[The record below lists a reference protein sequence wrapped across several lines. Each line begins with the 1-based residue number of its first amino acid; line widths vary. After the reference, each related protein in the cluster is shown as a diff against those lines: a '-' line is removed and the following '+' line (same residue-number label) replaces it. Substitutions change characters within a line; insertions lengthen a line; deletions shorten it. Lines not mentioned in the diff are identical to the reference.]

1 MGFFSRFSKFFR
13 KPTRVS
19 TTSSGA
25 HASRMDTDLKA
36 PPTNFDYLSNLYLT
50 SDWVYTGVSY
60 LVSACVTVPFEI
72 KNRRSGEIVMPEDV
86 WLGQLLTRPN
96 PFETRQEFF
105 EKVFLY
111 LELTGNVFIEIVFA
125 SAGTVKYPREL
136 YVLNPSKMK
145 IIPDPVEFVKGY
157 VFQPSEMSGE
167 TVHFEPDEIVH
178 IRYPNPRNEYWGMS
192 PLLSVLNKLKID
204 FNVTDFISAFFE
216 NDAVPGGIFSTDRIL
231 SDPVRSRIISDLKK
245 KHRGSK
251 KAFNFALLEGGLK
264 YEKIGSNFSEVQ
276 YQDLGNSLRD
286 HVLSAL
292 GIPPSLVGA
301 NTNYATARV
310 QQSLFYDSVIY
321 PRLRRVASAIDSQIF
336 FPYDKRYKFT
346 FDISTTPINVIKL
359 SASSRVISR
368 LYSLGILN
376 QNEARAL
383 IGLPPVEGG
392 DQIYYPKK
400 VSPESQLAGKPTTGE
415 KEEG

>member
-1 MGFFSRFSKFFR
+1 MFERIRKFFK
-13 KPTRVS
+13 KPAARA
-19 TTSSGA
+19 TSVR
-25 HASRMDTDLKA
+25 ASLLDTEVKA
-36 PPTNFDYLSNLYLT
+36 APTNFNFLVSLYLR

-72 KNRRSGEIVMPEDV
+72 KKRRANEIIKPEEC
-86 WLGQLLTRPN
+86 WLGRLLTRPN
-96 PFETRQEFF
+96 PFETQQEFF
-105 EKVFLY
+105 EKIFLF
-111 LELTGNVFIEIVFA
+111 LELTGNVFIEKAF
-125 SAGTVKYPREL
+125 STVGGYKIPREL
-136 YVLNPSKMK
+136 YVINPSKVK
-145 IIPDPVEFVKGY
+145 IIPDTEKYVKGY
-157 VFQPSEMSGE
+157 MVQTSESEFGQSIF
-167 TVHFEPDEIVH
+167 FEPDELIHVK
-178 IRYPNPRNEYWGMS
+178 YPNPSNEYWGLS
-192 PLLSVLNKLKID
+192 PLMAVLNKLEID
-204 FNVTDFISAFFE
+204 FNVTEYISSFFQ

-231 SDPVRSRIISDLKK
+231 SDAVRKRLTRDLKK
-245 KHRGSK
+245 KHQGKK

-286 HVLSAL
+286 HVLSAM
-292 GIPPSLVGA
+292 GIPPSLVGV

-321 PRLRRVASAIDSQIF
+321 PRLKRVAAAIDSQVF
-336 FPYDKRYKFT
+336 YKYAPEFKFT

-368 LYSLGILN
+368 LYTLGILN

-383 IGLPPVEGG
+383 VGLPPVEGG
-392 DQIYYPKK
+392 DEIYYPKR